1 MTEGCSRLERKTK
14 LTIEEACV
22 VVSLGQFELLRV
34 RWIEVRT
41 VIKPHTVTS
50 TILSSSA
57 CDPFGED
64 RWCTGSTYE
73 LDRPCPHS
81 SAAYS
86 RSVPIRRGTEVKK

>member
-1 MTEGCSRLERKTK
+1 MKRETK
-14 LTIEEACV
+14 LTTEEARV

-50 TILSSSA
+50 SILSSCA

-64 RWCTGSTYE
+64 RWRTRSTYE

-86 RSVPIRRGTEVKK
+86 RSVPIRRGQKWQKNG